1 MFAKVAA
8 ISIAPL
14 SAVIGSPEM
23 SLKLESFPAAVFRA
37 PAIAPRLSGVSSF
50 HRVSSLCSLYH
61 GSSGKSIRLRCQL
74 RSHVV
79 KSRFHVINGVS
90 WGYSSNKSKH
100 KRLQAQGILPHIGY
114 IGTVASC
121 LSTSSPG
128 LFPPHPF
135 FKGKALGT
143 R

>member
-37 PAIAPRLSGVSSF
+37 PAIAPRLCGVSSF
-50 HRVSSLCSLYH
+50 HRVSCLCSLYH
-61 GSSGKSIRLRCQL
+61 FFGSSAKSIRLRCQL
-74 RSHVV
+74 CSHVV

-90 WGYSSNKSKH
+90 WGYNSNKDKWL
-100 KRLQAQGILPHIGY
+100 KAQGILPYKGY

-121 LSTSSPG
+121 L
-128 LFPPHPF
+128 
-135 FKGKALGT
+135 
-143 R
+143 

>member
-50 HRVSSLCSLYH
+50 YRVSRLTNPAFARSTIFLARLENPSAFAANSALMLSNLVFM
-61 GSSGKSIRLRCQL
+61 SSMAFLGAT
-74 RSHVV
+74 VV
-79 KSRFHVINGVS
+79 TKANTR
-90 WGYSSNKSKH
+90 GYRPK
-100 KRLQAQGILPHIGY
+100 GYCHIWA
-114 IGTVASC
+114 I
-121 LSTSSPG
+121 
-128 LFPPHPF
+128 
-135 FKGKALGT
+135 
-143 R
+143 